1 MEEIDTAM
9 NLSSFLE
16 SSWCKIKV
24 HTNGLSIK
32 RERGGK
38 NQVSIPYDSKDIP
51 GSFLGRIS
59 KAGFIFDYD
68 CKNWA
73 VLTTVTTDLL

>member
-1 MEEIDTAM
+1 MEEIDAAM

-32 RERGGK
+32 RERGK
-38 NQVSIPYDSKDIP
+38 IKFLSLMTPKIYQKVSWAKSQKWV
-51 GSFLGRIS
+51 SFLTMIVRTGL
-59 KAGFIFDYD
+59 Y
-68 CKNWA
+68 
-73 VLTTVTTDLL
+73 